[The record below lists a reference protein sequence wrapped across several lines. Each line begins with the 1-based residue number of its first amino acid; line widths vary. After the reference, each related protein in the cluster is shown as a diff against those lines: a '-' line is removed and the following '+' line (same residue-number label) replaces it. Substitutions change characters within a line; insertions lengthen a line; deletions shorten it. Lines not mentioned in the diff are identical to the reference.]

1 MVAPLLGREGL
12 SGMMAVWRPGSAAA
26 FTQADLDFLVG
37 LSQQAAIA
45 IDNARLFA
53 EADAARKAADEANQA
68 KSAFLAAMS
77 HEIRTPMNAIIG
89 MSGLLLETKL
99 DDEQRDFADTIR
111 TSGDALL
118 TIIND
123 ILDFSKIEAGKVDL
137 VHEPFAL
144 STCVE
149 GALDLIAP
157 TAAKKGIEL
166 AYEVAGD
173 LPPAVAGDQGRLRQ
187 IVLNLLSNAIK
198 FTESGEIVVSV
209 RSAPLKASGRKAGA
223 TDRWEVAVDVRD
235 TGIGIPGRRMGRLFQ
250 SFSQA
255 DFDHLPPVRRD
266 RPGAGHQPAPGRGDG
281 WQPRRRE
288 HRRRRRGRDLP
299 PRRSAR
305 RRGRGRPARCSAI
318 ATSSSSPADAP

>member
-1 MVAPLLGREGL
+1 
-12 SGMMAVWRPGSAAA
+12 MMAVWREGTAPA

-37 LSQQAAIA
+37 LSQQATIA

-53 EADAARKAADEANQA
+53 EADTARKAADEANQA

-99 DDEQRDFADTIR
+99 DEEQRDFADTIR

-144 STCVE
+144 SSSVE

-166 AYEVAGD
+166 AYEVTGD
-173 LPPAVAGDQGRLRQ
+173 LPAAVAGDQGRLRQ

-198 FTESGEIVVSV
+198 FTSSGEVVVSI
-209 RSAPLKASGRKAGA
+209 RAATIRK
-223 TDRWEVAVDVRD
+223 RWEVSIDVRD
-235 TGIGIPGRRMGRLFQ
+235 TGIGVPANQLGRLFQ

-255 DFDHLPPVRRD
+255 DSTISRRF
-266 RPGAGHQPAPGRGDG
+266 GGS
-281 WQPRRRE
+281 
-288 HRRRRRGRDLP
+288 
-299 PRRSAR
+299 RSAVASPR
-305 RRGRGRPARCSAI
+305 PWTEASWPRALASRARGPPSTSSWWWMQPTRQPCPSVAT
-318 ATSSSSPADAP
+318 ATSSTSPAGAP